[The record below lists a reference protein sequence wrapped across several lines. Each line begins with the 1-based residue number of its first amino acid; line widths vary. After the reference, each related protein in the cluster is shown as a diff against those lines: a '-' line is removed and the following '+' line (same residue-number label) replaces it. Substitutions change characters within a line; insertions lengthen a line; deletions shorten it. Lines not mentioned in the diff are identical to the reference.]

1 MKHRLYTPSYRFVF
15 FLTLAL
21 LLSLSAQLFLLPV
34 AAAQAAMS
42 PGSDSGADVSWPS
55 GPSVNAESAVVL
67 ELSTGTVLYE
77 KNAEEAKYP
86 ASITKVMTAL
96 LAVENCSMDEIV
108 EFTEEAVYGNGI
120 DSSSIGMNVGETLS
134 MENCMYGM
142 MLASGN
148 EVAKAIGE
156 HVGGSSKAFVDMM
169 NNRAK
174 ELGCVNT
181 HFANSC
187 GLHDENHY
195 TCAYDMALIAQAA
208 IRSSTF
214 KKIAGTRVYEIPPTE
229 KMEETRWVANTHQ
242 MVNPAKLPQFAYEDC
257 YAGKTGFT
265 NEARYTLVTFAKR
278 ENLDVVC
285 VTMHSQMQV
294 NQYEDTTTLLDYVF
308 DNFSVQAISK
318 LDQAP
323 SFDNFSLFT
332 RFSPLFDMKNAP
344 LSIDTDSYVILPN
357 GASYAD
363 VKQTITYH
371 PVEVLQKG
379 ANAIG
384 QVTYQYGD
392 KIVGYTDILYE
403 SAEDLSLSNIE
414 QNGTSE
420 KDTTSPNGTEPKDTL
435 EESDADLAVTNQ
447 DTASSDSTDNH
458 TADNTED
465 TKQTKKEKSLKP
477 FIITGIV
484 LFLVALGV
492 LYCVLVE
499 LPYRRRRNAYFARR
513 KKRREEL

>member
-1 MKHRLYTPSYRFVF
+1 MIQKIYMQSRCFVF
-15 FLTLAL
+15 SLAL
-21 LLSLSAQLFLLPV
+21 VLALCLSLLPLSPVQVSA
-34 AAAQAAMS
+34 S
-42 PGSDSGADVSWPS
+42 SDTESGTDVSWPS

-67 ELSTGTVLYE
+67 ELSTGTILYE
-77 KNAEEAKYP
+77 KNADTAKYP

-108 EFTEEAVYGNGI
+108 TFSEEAVYGNGPKG
-120 DSSSIGMNVGETLS
+120 SSIGMNVGETLS

-142 MLASGN
+142 MLASAN
-148 EVAKAIGE
+148 EVANAIGE
-156 HVGGSSKAFVDMM
+156 HISGSSKAFVNKMKQ
-169 NNRAK
+169 RAA

-181 HFANSC
+181 HFANPC

-265 NEARYTLVTFAKR
+265 NEARYTLVTYAKR

-285 VTMHSQMQV
+285 VTMHSQMQI

-308 DNFSVQAISK
+308 DNFSVQPINK

-344 LSIDTDSYVILPN
+344 LSIDTDSYVILPK
-357 GASYAD
+357 GASYTD

-371 PVEVLQKG
+371 SVESLQKG

-392 KIVGYTDILYE
+392 KTVGYTDILYE
-403 SAEDLSLSNIE
+403 STEDLSLSDVEHTAPTDDASHTDAADTDANPTA
-414 QNGTSE
+414 TSR
-420 KDTTSPNGTEPKDTL
+420 DTDS
-435 EESDADLAVTNQ
+435 DLAVTNPNTPAPDQ
-447 DTASSDSTDNH
+447 SDSS
-458 TADNTED
+458 E
-465 TKQTKKEKSLKP
+465 KEAKGIDLKP
-477 FIITGIV
+477 FIIAGII

-492 LYCVLVE
+492 LYYVLVE
-499 LPYRRRRNAYFARR
+499 LPHRRRRSAYFARR
-513 KKRREEL
+513 KKRREEDSYFNL